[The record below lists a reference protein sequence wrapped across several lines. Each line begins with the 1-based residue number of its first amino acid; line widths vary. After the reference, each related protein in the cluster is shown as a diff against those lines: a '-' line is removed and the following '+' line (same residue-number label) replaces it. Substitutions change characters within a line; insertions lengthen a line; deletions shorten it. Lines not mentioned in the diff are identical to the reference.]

1 MPPERP
7 VAVVTGAN
15 RGIGREVAR
24 QLAGHGFGVV
34 LGSRDPG
41 QGEQAARQLDPAG
54 QAVVSCALDVACS
67 ASVEAMAGWVGERSR
82 NVCRWGL

>member
-24 QLAGHGFGVV
+24 LLAGHGFGVV

-41 QGEQAARQLDPAG
+41 QVAAAG
-54 QAVVSCALDVACS
+54 TLPRIEPGAHAVSDAQEGGA
-67 ASVEAMAGWVGERSR
+67 
-82 NVCRWGL
+82 